1 MAHAYLVSCVPE
13 IFKGGI
19 MQYVLLLTIAFVV
32 CLSAFAL
39 GEGRPVTQKT
49 AVFGGGCFWCME
61 PPFEALEG
69 VIDVKAGYSGGDEK
83 NPSYEMV
90 SSGQTQHIESV
101 QVVYDP
107 EKISF
112 SELLDTFWRY
122 VDPTDPGGQFADRG
136 DHYKTA
142 IFYANDE
149 EKEVAEQSKK
159 ALQEAG
165 VFSRPIVTAI
175 RPLKPFYPAEEYHQD
190 YYKKN
195 SAHYEAY
202 KVGSGRAGFL
212 QNTWKDQP
220 ALKKY
225 SKPSEQELRA
235 TLTPLQYNV
244 TQKDDTER
252 PFANEFWDNKKDG
265 IYVDVV
271 SGEPLFS
278 SKDKYDSGTGWPS
291 FSRPLVGENIVEK
304 KDTTLFAVRV
314 EARSAGGD
322 SHLGHIFDDGPAP
335 TGLRYCINS
344 ASLKFIPAGDL
355 EKEGYPEYKSLFE

>member
-1 MAHAYLVSCVPE
+1 
-13 IFKGGI
+13 
-19 MQYVLLLTIAFVV
+19 MQYLILLAVAFGLCCTAIAF
-32 CLSAFAL
+32 S
-39 GEGRPVTQKT
+39 ENNSSHYKT

-69 VIDVKAGYSGGDEK
+69 VIDVKAGYSGGDKK
-83 NPSYEMV
+83 NPSYEDV
-90 SSGQTQHIESV
+90 SSGQTLHIESV
-101 QVVYDP
+101 QVVYNP

-112 SELLDTFWRY
+112 LELLDTFWRY

-142 IFYANDE
+142 IFYGTDE
-149 EKEVAEQSKK
+149 EKKAAEKSKRK
-159 ALQEAG
+159 LGESG
-165 VFSRPIVTAI
+165 VFNRPIVTAI
-175 RPLKPFYPAEEYHQD
+175 RPLKHFYPAEEYHQD

-212 QNTWKDQP
+212 ENIWKDQP
-220 ALKKY
+220 IKKQY
-225 SKPSEQELRA
+225 SKPSDEELRA
-235 TLTPLQYNV
+235 KLTDLQYNV

-252 PFANEFWDNKKDG
+252 PFANEFWDNKKEG

-291 FSRPLVGENIVEK
+291 FSRALVKENVVEK
-304 KDTTLFAVRV
+304 KDTALFMVRI
-314 EARSAGGD
+314 EARSTAGD
-322 SHLGHIFDDGPAP
+322 SHLGHIFEDGPAP

-344 ASLKFIPAGDL
+344 ASLKFIPAEDL
-355 EKEGYPEYKSLFE
+355 EKEGYKEYRWLFE

>member
-1 MAHAYLVSCVPE
+1 
-13 IFKGGI
+13 
-19 MQYVLLLTIAFVV
+19 MQYLILLVAV
-32 CLSAFAL
+32 CAL
-39 GEGRPVTQKT
+39 GCTALAFGESTSSQHKT

-90 SSGQTQHIESV
+90 SRGQTGHIESV

-107 EKISF
+107 ATISF

-142 IFYANDE
+142 IFYASNE
-149 EKEVAEQSKK
+149 EKEIAEKSKK
-159 ALQEAG
+159 ALGESG

-175 RPLKPFYPAEEYHQD
+175 LPLKPFYAAEEYHQD

-195 SAHYEAY
+195 SAHYKAY
-202 KVGSGRAGFL
+202 SVGSGRVGFL
-212 QNTWKDQP
+212 ENTWKDQP
-220 ALKKY
+220 AEKKY
-225 SKPSEQELRA
+225 TKPSDEELRA
-235 TLTPLQYNV
+235 TLTPLQYAV

-252 PFANEFWDNKKDG
+252 AFSNEFWDNKKEG

-291 FSRPLVGENIVEK
+291 FSRPLVEENIVEK
-304 KDTTLFAVRV
+304 KDTKLFGVRI
-314 EARSAGGD
+314 EARSAAGD
-322 SHLGHIFDDGPAP
+322 SHLGHVFNDGPAP
-335 TGLRYCINS
+335 TGLRYCMNS
-344 ASLKFIPAGDL
+344 ASLRFIPVEDL
-355 EKEGYPEYKSLFE
+355 EKEGYKEYISLFE